1 MHFLP
6 MKTTGPRLLL
16 LCALALSSVLS
27 LFATTVIPPE
37 FDQLVGNADYIV
49 RATVKSVTSEWREKN
64 GHRNIFTLVE
74 LTVNEVITGTP
85 PQPLVLEMLGGTVGD
100 EEFQIVGTPKFK
112 VGEESVLFV
121 QANGRQYYP
130 LAGIMHGKYP
140 IKRDAQS
147 GREYIARSN
156 GAPLYDEK
164 EVVEPMESEATANAA
179 RAGQEPLSP
188 AAFAAKIRTAHTAI
202 QQRQRVQH

>member
-1 MHFLP
+1 MPFPP
-6 MKTTGPRLLL
+6 MNTTGPRLLL
-16 LCALALSSVLS
+16 LGALALSSVVS

-37 FDQLVGNADYIV
+37 FDELVGNADYVV

-64 GHRNIFTLVE
+64 GHRNIHTKVE

-100 EEFQIVGTPKFK
+100 EEFRVVGTPKFK
-112 VGEESVLFV
+112 VGEENVLFV

-140 IKRDAQS
+140 VKRDAQS

-164 EVVEPMESEATANAA
+164 EVVEPMESAANAKAA

-188 AAFAAKIRTAHTAI
+188 ATFAAKIRSTYAAI
-202 QQRQRVQH
+202 QQRRTQH